1 MTKFECFTFCN
12 IIYFALFILCYNM
25 SMDKLTPKQE
35 LFCREYITDF
45 NGTQAAIRAGYSEHT
60 AAVIATENLQKPNIQ
75 IFLKT
80 IMKER
85 ADKLNI
91 TQEYVLK
98 NIVEVQQRCMQHKP
112 VMYFDKVDKEYKQ
125 ETAMV
130 KVDITGE
137 VKEVGIYTFD
147 AGNANK
153 SLDMLAKYTG
163 FYEKDNDQKAV
174 IIPVIKD
181 DI

>member
-1 MTKFECFTFCN
+1 MYA
-12 IIYFALFILCYNM
+12 IIYVMY
-25 SMDKLTPKQE
+25 KLTPKQE
-35 LFCREYITDF
+35 MFCKEYITDF
-45 NGTQAAIRAGYSEHT
+45 NGKQAAIRAGYSENT
-60 AAVIATENLQKPNIQ
+60 ASVIASENLTKPNVQ

-85 ADKLNI
+85 AKKLEIN
-91 TQEYVLK
+91 QEYVLK
-98 NIVEVQQRCMQHKP
+98 NILEVQQRCMQHKP
-112 VMYFDKVDKEYKQ
+112 VMQYDKFEKEYVQ
-125 ETAMV
+125 VT
-130 KVDITGE
+130 DINEAGE
-137 VKEVGIYTFD
+137 EVGVYTFD

-163 FYEKDNDQKAV
+163 FYSADNDQKCV